1 MRNARVAKK
10 TIAAKRLF
18 YTATALALLITI
30 VAPLLYLFGYPI
42 TLNAADLIS
51 TVSLS
56 FFLCTIAVSWM
67 LHKRVPVGKITGG
80 LGLSRD
86 RLTRRN
92 IGYGILI
99 FIAYLALVFAIG
111 VFSSVTGIS
120 VNSNASSVLGLFPLW
135 LLPFVMIVAPLN
147 EEILFRGFLVPRI
160 GIVVSALFFAILH
173 GGYAS
178 YVEFF
183 MALWFGLVAGY
194 AFKKTKSLYP
204 SLVTHMLVNTTTT
217 LALFGTGMMG
227 LVHLL

>member
-1 MRNARVAKK
+1 MRIARGAKK
-10 TIAAKRLF
+10 TDAAKRLF
-18 YTATALALLITI
+18 YSATVLALLITI
-30 VAPLLYLFGYPI
+30 IAPLMYLFGYPI
-42 TLNAADLIS
+42 SLNTADLVS

-56 FFLCTIAVSWM
+56 FFLGTAAVSWM
-67 LHKRVPVGKITGG
+67 LYKRVPVRKITDK

-86 RLTRRN
+86 RLTRKN

-99 FIAYLALVFAIG
+99 FIAYLALILAIG
-111 VFSSVTGIS
+111 VFSSITGIS

-135 LLPFVMIVAPLN
+135 LLPFVMIIAPLN

-194 AFKKTKSLYP
+194 AFKRTKSLYP
-204 SLVTHMLVNTTTT
+204 SLVTHILVNTTTA
-217 LALFGTGMMG
+217 LALFGSGAIG
-227 LVHLL
+227 LVHIL

>member
-1 MRNARVAKK
+1 MMRARGAEK
-10 TIAAKRLF
+10 TNAAKRLF
-18 YTATALALLITI
+18 YSAAALALFITI
-30 VAPLLYLFGYPI
+30 AVPLLYLSGYPI
-42 TLNAADLIS
+42 TLNAADLVS

-56 FFLCTIAVSWM
+56 FFLGTVAISWM
-67 LHKRVPVGKITGG
+67 LHKRVPVGKITAE

-86 RLTRRN
+86 RLTPRN

-99 FIAYLALVFAIG
+99 FIAYLALVVAIG

-135 LLPFVMIVAPLN
+135 LLPFVMTIAPLN
-147 EEILFRGFLVPRI
+147 EEILFRGVMVPRI
-160 GIVVSALFFAILH
+160 GIVLSALFFAGLH

-178 YVEFF
+178 YVEFA

-194 AFKKTKSLYP
+194 AFKRTKSLYP
-204 SLVTHMLVNTTTT
+204 SLVTHMLVNTTTA
-217 LALFGTGMMG
+217 LALFGSGMVG